1 MTDKIY
7 VITVR
12 WNNNF
17 PNVEGI
23 QEALSPLGNWLRF
36 SDSVWFLITGF
47 DASAIARRINRN
59 RLGIQQIAILEVD
72 PANSGGW
79 SERWIWDWIRGR

>member
-1 MTDKIY
+1 MANKVY

-12 WNNNF
+12 WANW
-17 PNVEGI
+17 PNVNEM
-23 QEALSPLGNWLRF
+23 QEALSRAGNWLRF
-36 SDSVWFLITGF
+36 SDSVWFLKTDF

-59 RLGIQQIAILEVD
+59 QLGIQQIAILEVD
-72 PANSGGW
+72 PANRGGW